1 MAINNGKT
9 INRGYALVPIDDNFD
24 YLYSNILRPSNCEAD
39 HVSCFV
45 IMPFMQ
51 KNPQK
56 AYIRHIKPF
65 IENELHMECVRVDE
79 HASMTKSITEHIKE
93 HILSCCFA
101 IADISTDSLD
111 NIVMNRIKEYRQQYM
126 INDTDSNQ
134 DIDTA
139 DAIIKD
145 IDEITEA
152 FYKEKVC
159 INAYEQPITINII
172 KNGDSFYNA
181 NVYYEVGFAHAIG
194 RPLILIKDNK
204 LGRLPFDIKDYNV
217 IVYDSRQILKDEPK
231 KGDDYNNEL
240 IKGLRDL
247 LHVNNLIVTE
257 EEKDLYDNSKIPIY
271 GKWHGS
277 YKLNDSVYDVCLK
290 IQNDKKKK
298 YDVSASIT
306 MSFKDKED
314 CVVHEYFRYNN
325 ELNKER
331 NPNWDYDGE
340 WIEFI
345 ATVWVKWNQ
354 SVLDYG
360 LDVYAINKELTARG
374 QLIIKIWDDSNTKK
388 EEVLFERV

>member
-1 MAINNGKT
+1 MAKINEKT

-24 YLYSNILRPSNCEAD
+24 YLYSNFIKPSNGEANN
-39 HVSCFV
+39 VSCFV

-56 AYIRHIKPF
+56 AYLRHIKPF
-65 IENELHMECVRVDE
+65 IQNELHMECIRVDE
-79 HASMTKSITEHIKE
+79 HASMTKTITEHIKE

-101 IADISTDSLD
+101 IADISTDSYY
-111 NIVMNRIKEYRQQYM
+111 NIILRRIKEYRQQYF
-126 INDTDSNQ
+126 INDADSNQ
-134 DIDTA
+134 DVETVDEIL
-139 DAIIKD
+139 KD
-145 IDEITEA
+145 IDAIA
-152 FYKEKVC
+152 KAYYKEKASVNTC
-159 INAYEQPITINII
+159 EQPITINLI
-172 KNGDSFYNA
+172 KDEDSFYNA

-194 RPLILIKDNK
+194 KPLILIKDNK
-204 LGRLPFDIKDYNV
+204 LGKLPFDIKDYNV
-217 IVYDSRQILKDEPK
+217 IVYDSRQILKDESK
-231 KGDDYNNEL
+231 KGEDYNNEL

-247 LHVNNLIVTE
+247 LLVNNLIFTE
-257 EEKDLYDNSKIPIY
+257 EEKDLYDNTKSPIY
-271 GKWHGS
+271 GKWRGR
-277 YKLNDSVYDVCLK
+277 YQLKGGVYDVYLK
-290 IQNDKKKK
+290 IKNDKKKK

-345 ATVWVKWNQ
+345 ATVWVKGNQ

-360 LDVYAINKELTARG
+360 LDVYAINKELTAKG

-388 EEVLFERV
+388 KEVLFEKI